1 MPGTISILILTHN
14 RADDLLALLQS
25 LQLQEDKERVLQE
38 ILILNN
44 ASTER
49 YDQVQEYIGAH
60 PELKV
65 NYIWSDT
72 NYGVA
77 RGRNKL
83 MLEARGDIL
92 FTIDDDMEF
101 PQRDALKRISGLFDQ
116 PFFRE
121 NQTAVITLRVIY
133 FSTKEVQETVFP
145 HKQYERYRDRK
156 QFLTLY
162 FAGGGQYHE
171 TFDPGTDWLVSR
183 ELFLWYGRIR
193 SVLPYP
199 GRRIFDWL

>member
-25 LQLQEDKERVLQE
+25 LQLQEDKEKVLQE

-77 RGRNKL
+77 RGGNKL

-101 PQRDALKRISGLFDQ
+101 PQRDALKRISGLFD
-116 PFFRE
+116 
-121 NQTAVITLRVIY
+121 
-133 FSTKEVQETVFP
+133 
-145 HKQYERYRDRK
+145 
-156 QFLTLY
+156 
-162 FAGGGQYHE
+162 
-171 TFDPGTDWLVSR
+171 
-183 ELFLWYGRIR
+183 
-193 SVLPYP
+193 
-199 GRRIFDWL
+199 